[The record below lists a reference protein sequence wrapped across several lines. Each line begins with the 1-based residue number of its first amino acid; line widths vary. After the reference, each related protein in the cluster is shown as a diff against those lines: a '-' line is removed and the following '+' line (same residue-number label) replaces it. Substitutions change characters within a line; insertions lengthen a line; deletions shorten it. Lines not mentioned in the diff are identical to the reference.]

1 MWAPQLRSASC
12 LVARVGSASTRV
24 DEKGEARE
32 CRLDDAIVIGG
43 KTANVLSDVQYTRA
57 CTTDVR
63 AREEGQ

>member
-32 CRLDDAIVIGG
+32 CKLECWMMPS
-43 KTANVLSDVQYTRA
+43 LSAARPLMSSRTYSTRA
-57 CTTDVR
+57 LAQLT
-63 AREEGQ
+63 